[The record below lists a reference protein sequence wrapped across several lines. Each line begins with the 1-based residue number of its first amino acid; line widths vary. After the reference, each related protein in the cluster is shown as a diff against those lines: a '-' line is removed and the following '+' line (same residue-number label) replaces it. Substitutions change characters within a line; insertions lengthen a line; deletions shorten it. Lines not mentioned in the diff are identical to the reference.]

1 MKTEMI
7 VIIELYKNEIKIRT
21 RTIGETKLIYPV
33 ALSYLTLYQKKSG
46 L

>member
-7 VIIELYKNEIKIRT
+7 VIIELYKNEIKI